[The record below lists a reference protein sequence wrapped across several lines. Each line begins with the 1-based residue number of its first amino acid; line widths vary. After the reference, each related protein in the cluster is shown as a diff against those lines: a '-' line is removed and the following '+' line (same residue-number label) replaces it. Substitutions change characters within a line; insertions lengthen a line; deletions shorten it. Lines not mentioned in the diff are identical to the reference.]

1 LETIDFLLLA
11 LLGNSGVLAVNRRK
25 STAQSI
31 GRTVFDV
38 KSVAGP
44 GFISGIPHSTD
55 WITSRP
61 EV

>member
-1 LETIDFLLLA
+1 LKTIDLQLLA

-25 STAQSI
+25 DTAKSI

-38 KSVAGP
+38 KSMAGL
-44 GFISGIPHSTD
+44 GFISSIPHLTD
-55 WITSRP
+55 WITPWP

>member
-1 LETIDFLLLA
+1 LKTIDFQLLA
-11 LLGNSGVLAVNRRK
+11 LLGNSGLLAVNRRK
-25 STAQSI
+25 VTAKSI
-31 GRTVFDV
+31 GGTVFDV